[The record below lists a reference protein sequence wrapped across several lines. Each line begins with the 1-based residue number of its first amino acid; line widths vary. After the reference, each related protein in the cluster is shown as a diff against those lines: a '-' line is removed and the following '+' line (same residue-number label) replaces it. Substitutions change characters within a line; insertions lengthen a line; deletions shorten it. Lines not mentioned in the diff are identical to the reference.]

1 MTEANSD
8 HDDERGG
15 EDRQSEER
23 ATDDET
29 AADVPTEVVDEAE
42 RLTRLAREAVDDSEA
57 EAYRDRRASLL
68 ADHGYRVRVRED
80 DSRDVLV
87 LHPQEWLDDGLVQ
100 VDQIDDVDRGIERPL
115 SGPGEA
121 DDWAVVEEHN
131 SEVVAEVEAEYGAV
145 HGQNAAVFAEFM
157 SNHYARAVES
167 ATDDEKEE
175 FVTDYFRRNAW
186 PSDEQ
191 REAIERSV
199 EITIEVGRSL
209 TGAAE

>member
-8 HDDERGG
+8 DDERDG
-15 EDRQSEER
+15 EKPQSEEP
-23 ATDDET
+23 AADDET
-29 AADVPTEVVDEAE
+29 AADVPTDVVDEAE

-68 ADHGYRVRVRED
+68 EDHGYRVRVRED

-100 VDQIDDVDRGIERPL
+100 VDQIEDVDRGIERPL

-121 DDWAVVEEHN
+121 GDWAVVEDHN
-131 SEVVAEVEAEYGAV
+131 REVVAEVEAEHGAV
-145 HGQNAAVFAEFM
+145 HGQNAAAFAEFM

-175 FVTDYFRRNAW
+175 FVTDYYRRNAW

-191 REAIERSV
+191 REVVERSV
-199 EITIEVGRSL
+199 EIAIEVGRSL